1 MYKLVTEASVIGLI
15 ILILGKITIGL
26 TIDKKRKDKPKGIGF
41 ALFITGF
48 ILHFVIE
55 SLGINCWYC
64 DKKCATRICNFNQ

>member
-1 MYKLVTEASVIGLI
+1 MFKLFTEASVIGLI

-26 TIDKKRKDKPKGIGF
+26 TIDKKRKDQPKGIEL

-64 DKKCATRICNFNQ
+64 NKKCASRICNFTQ